1 MSSGSGSGSDN
12 SGDIGSEGSLGE
24 EAKTPII
31 MPSIT
36 SKGGEKMSLKD
47 ILKHQINIQKVT
59 STSSASEAS
68 PAKTD
73 LNNAYMS
80 MFDLKPV
87 PTEIKKEEKK

>member
-1 MSSGSGSGSDN
+1 
-12 SGDIGSEGSLGE
+12 
-24 EAKTPII
+24 
-31 MPSIT
+31 MPSIA
-36 SKGGEKMSLKD
+36 SKTGEKISLKD
-47 ILKHQINIQKVT
+47 ILRHQINIQKV
-59 STSSASEAS
+59 SSASSASEAS